1 MSSPLSQLPL
11 QNREPVLL
19 QRVQELR
26 HGDIDLIAALSLRIA
41 LGSESAEWD
50 LGRLIGECLTGG
62 EGADVRAHG
71 DQQ

>member
-1 MSSPLSQLPL
+1 MSSPLRQLPL
-11 QNREPVLL
+11 QNSEAIVL

-62 EGADVRAHG
+62 EGERLRHG
-71 DQQ
+71 